1 MTLRYEKSEYLSY
14 ASCQIDSTSNEDR
27 VAAALHHKK
36 SGAEKFSSFAVFD
49 GHQGVRISRLIFC
62 SIHTFSTITYPLSLL
77 FRNQA
82 QTADKCQSSFHDLA
96 IGNYFHLLELS
107 KKVKVKVV
115 DNSAISVLNNTPP
128 SSDDNSTINGSIP
141 RDSSHSDESAELYIS
156 PSQEADE
163 SSPCESSPCNAT
175 EPEFLC
181 LENESESVKSVKAD
195 TLKVVEVILPE
206 TAPNV
211 TNVDKTEEPACV
223 LDYSTQL
230 DAIICESV
238 RKACSTL
245 GEDLNALCDSGTT
258 LNSLLMR
265 WGEDGE
271 EYKGPAGTYKAP
283 VRVYCSN
290 VGDSRCVMLRAYDT
304 KHALVSSSFAKQ
316 SKSPPISAPCSPPQ
330 IAQTQ
335 SLDSSH
341 DNLTQPTVV
350 STSVRNSRRSS
361 LALAPLGNAPSSSAK
376 ANRFVAVHLMSED
389 HKLTLHRERLR
400 IVRTTE
406 GKIQSGSEKE
416 CWHHLP
422 ADASAIYLPQYA
434 KTPPPLNFQGL
445 PPIPQPG

>member
-1 MTLRYEKSEYLSY
+1 M
-14 ASCQIDSTSNEDR
+14 
-27 VAAALHHKK
+27 
-36 SGAEKFSSFAVFD
+36 
-49 GHQGVRISRLIFC
+49 
-62 SIHTFSTITYPLSLL
+62 
-77 FRNQA
+77 
-82 QTADKCQSSFHDLA
+82 
-96 IGNYFHLLELS
+96 
-107 KKVKVKVV
+107 
-115 DNSAISVLNNTPP
+115 LNNTPP
-128 SSDDNSTINGSIP
+128 SSDDNSTVNGSIP

-156 PSQEADE
+156 PSQETGE
-163 SSPCESSPCNAT
+163 SSPCESSPCNTT
-175 EPEFLC
+175 EPEFFHP
-181 LENESESVKSVKAD
+181 EDESNSVKSVKAD
-195 TLKVVEVILPE
+195 TPKVVEVILKE

-211 TNVDKTEEPACV
+211 TDVDKTGELAGL

-230 DAIICESV
+230 DAILCESI

-271 EYKGPAGTYKAP
+271 EPRGPAGTYKAP

-304 KHALVSSSFAKQ
+304 KHALVSSSIAKH

-335 SLDSSH
+335 SLDSTH
-341 DNLTQPTVV
+341 DNLPTLV
-350 STSVRNSRRSS
+350 STSPRHSRRSS

-400 IVRTTE
+400 IVKTTE
-406 GKIQSGSEKE
+406 GKIQSGSEE
-416 CWHHLP
+416 CWHQLP